1 VIRDLADGRQR
12 FGELERSLEG
22 ISPRTLSLRL
32 RSLEEEGIV
41 ARQTF
46 PEVPPRVEYELTER
60 AARSSRS
67 SSRCASTAPSGSAP
81 PAFAS
86 RRQRPPS
93 RSLSTP
99 SGLQVRIRARGG
111 RLAAQNPQRMHNRAL
126 HDTLA
131 AFVEEA
137 AWQLAEEVAAGAE
150 VPFELIEQGR
160 ASAPLYCYR
169 PLTDRFIAEHLGM
182 LERPALLPGR
192 AAVAAG
198 AAQPRR
204 LPDRARPPRARRR
217 SPRSGRRRARG
228 VHHRPVGRRHRLR
241 LRPRA
246 LRSGVQ
252 RARGG
257 GLRRLLAV
265 GRARAR
271 RGARDRRRG
280 GRAGDGL
287 ALVRGSTLL
296 NTPTDLHGDDY
307 ATIAVLHLESTPG
320 ESPALEQAGRRLRRL
335 QTALRLW
342 DDAEPSL
349 APVAW
354 ARTDGGPWMSV
365 PLATGLRRMT
375 GDCLLAPEEEDP
387 LRAFCALIARRTP
400 RAGEL
405 AWALRRFE
413 LGCERS
419 SPWEAISDWLL
430 SARALLGAPATSAVR
445 AARRDLRR
453 AEDASALARPPARH
467 VSLERAAIAGSSPDP
482 GSRRSSRSSAR
493 TARDPARRALR
504 PPRPALRRS
513 PTAAR
518 ASSRRLD
525 APLVLRTDGSHL
537 REPVDVVH
545 VVLELG
551 DDDRRRVA
559 ELRARCSIAAGRARR
574 ARPARA
580 PRSPP
585 ARRAPRRARRQLG
598 RQLAVAPRRVHAVDD
613 HAAERHPRLAEL
625 AVEEDRLLD
634 RVVLR

>member
-1 VIRDLADGRQR
+1 MPNSDCPVCRTADIVCGKWTLLVIRDLADGRQR

-46 PEVPPRVEYELTER
+46 PEVPPRVEYELTEKGR
-60 AARSSRS
+60 ALVPIIESMREYGTEWLGATGSCSEPPEPATLAARSSRS
-67 SSRCASTAPSGSAP
+67 SYTLRTATPRARERSAP
-81 PAFAS
+81 
-86 RRQRPPS
+86 R
-93 RSLSTP
+93 
-99 SGLQVRIRARGG
+99 
-111 RLAAQNPQRMHNRAL
+111 AQNPQRMHNRAL

-182 LERPALLPGR
+182 LERLPSYPAARKGLD
-192 AAVAAG
+192 G

-217 SPRSGRRRARG
+217 PPRPGRRRAGG
-228 VHHRPVGRRHRLR
+228 VHHRAVGRRHRLR

-246 LRSGVQ
+246 LRPGLR
-252 RARGG
+252 RARGV

-280 GRAGDGL
+280 GRARRRPR
-287 ALVRGSTLL
+287 ARPRQRRSL

-307 ATIAVLHLESTPG
+307 ATIAVLHLESAPG

-365 PLATGLRRMT
+365 PLATGLRRMD

-419 SPWEAISDWLL
+419 SPWEALSDWLL
-430 SARALLGAPATSAVR
+430 VGAR
-445 AARRDLRR
+445 AARRRR
-453 AEDASALARPPARH
+453 AHGDDRERSPRSAPRPRSATR
-467 VSLERAAIAGSSPDP
+467 SRAACATP
-482 GSRRSSRSSAR
+482 SRSSA
-493 TARDPARRALR
+493 P
-504 PPRPALRRS
+504 RS
-513 PTAAR
+513 PGR
-518 ASSRRLD
+518 SRRPGLED
-525 APLVLRTDGSHL
+525 HVEDLGSHL
-537 REPVDVVH
+537 RAILRDVLCGHLDPALRTLADGILASDEQPAEPT
-545 VVLELG
+545 
-551 DDDRRRVA
+551 A
-559 ELRARCSIAAGRARR
+559 F
-574 ARPARA
+574 
-580 PRSPP
+580 
-585 ARRAPRRARRQLG
+585 
-598 RQLAVAPRRVHAVDD
+598 
-613 HAAERHPRLAEL
+613 
-625 AVEEDRLLD
+625 
-634 RVVLR
+634 